1 MPRPRSEGLTP
12 RKTAFVQKY
21 IELGNAAEAYR
32 ATHANA
38 ANMQPH
44 SLRAR
49 ASNLL
54 NDYRVYN
61 RIKAIISEKRKR
73 GEKLPHFNGRPEFN
87 EE

>member
-1 MPRPRSEGLTP
+1 MPRLRSEELTP
-12 RKTAFVQKY
+12 RKAAFVQKY
-21 IELGNAAEAYR
+21 IELGNAAEAFR

-49 ASNLL
+49 ASNLI
-54 NDYRVYN
+54 NDYRVYY
-61 RIKAIISEKRKR
+61 RIKALIAEKRKR

>member
-1 MPRPRSEGLTP
+1 MPRLRSEELTP
-12 RKTAFVQKY
+12 RKAAFVQKY

-49 ASNLL
+49 ASNLI
-54 NDYRVYN
+54 NDYRVYY
-61 RIKAIISEKRKR
+61 RIKDLIAEKRKR